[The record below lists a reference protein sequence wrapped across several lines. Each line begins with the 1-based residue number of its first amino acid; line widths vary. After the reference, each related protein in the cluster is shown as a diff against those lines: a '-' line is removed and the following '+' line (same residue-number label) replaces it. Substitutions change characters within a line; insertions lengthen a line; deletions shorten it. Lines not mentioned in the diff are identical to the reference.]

1 MTGDI
6 SLFVKFHAKK
16 KGYVTYG
23 DNNRGAILG
32 KGSVGNPSTT
42 TITDVLLVEGLK
54 HNLLSISQLC
64 GKEFKV
70 TFTNSGCTIEHTKKR
85 DIMFNG
91 IRVNNI
97 YMLNL
102 DEVSKSSAKCL
113 IALGEDSW
121 LWHRRLAHINFDLL
135 NMVVTKDLVIGL
147 PKIKFSKDHLCDA
160 CQNGKQTRL
169 LLNPKTR
176 FQRHVPFSH

>member
-6 SLFVKFHAKK
+6 SLFVEFHAKK

-42 TITDVLLVEGLK
+42 TITDVLLVEDLK

-64 GKEFKV
+64 DKDFKV
-70 TFTNSGCTIEHTKKR
+70 TFTNSGCTIEHNVNKDVVFKV
-85 DIMFNG
+85 F
-91 IRVNNI
+91 RVNNI

-102 DEVSKSSAKCL
+102 DDVSLSSTECL
-113 IALGEDSW
+113 VPLGEDSW
-121 LWHRRLAHINFDLL
+121 LWHRRLAHVNF
-135 NMVVTKDLVIGL
+135 
-147 PKIKFSKDHLCDA
+147 
-160 CQNGKQTRL
+160 
-169 LLNPKTR
+169 
-176 FQRHVPFSH
+176 